1 MLLSLANPSSAVPP
15 NYFYDVHMAD
25 GNICTGQRAEWSGL
39 SRTSAEGQGISASAR
54 PNPRWAQW
62 PRSLLLWTQEREV
75 LPALTLLRDAGTP
88 VPEMKTVSP
97 LLESRHTPRAEI
109 VNSDHRRSASGTGD
123 IFAGPGW
130 TGSVLTRK
138 RARRKGGRISM
149 LWEWL
154 KPSKDHLPR

>member
-1 MLLSLANPSSAVPP
+1 MQCLPTIS
-15 NYFYDVHMAD
+15 MT
-25 GNICTGQRAEWSGL
+25 CTWQMETFAQDTGL
-39 SRTSAEGQGISASAR
+39 SGQGCPGPPQKAKGISASAR